1 MISHKGDNYTNKLCY
16 IKYLND
22 NNKENIKKNEVNF
35 TTPSVLRITA
45 FGYPFRIF
53 KLILNN

>member
-22 NNKENIKKNEVNF
+22 NNKENIKKNKV
-35 TTPSVLRITA
+35 
-45 FGYPFRIF
+45 
-53 KLILNN
+53 K